1 MKSHGKEKAMK
12 VKKKLEEFLSDD
24 AGITSIEIVLILVVL
39 IALIV
44 IFKDQITAIVEKA
57 FASITSNTDS
67 IVN

>member
-1 MKSHGKEKAMK
+1 MK